1 MERLKILRKNKG
13 LTQTQVADAVELGRQ
28 AYAYYEKGERAPS
41 PETLC
46 KLADFFGVTV
56 DELLGRTPQLFDD
69 ARVPKTEVQNLFDQ
83 LTAHQKELVLER
95 MRAYIDANEERGL
108 YGDGDMPIVRITK
121 KTDSWGD
128 NG

>member
-46 KLADFFGVTV
+46 KLADFFGVSV

-69 ARVPKTEVQNLFDQ
+69 ARIQKSDEQVLFDE
-83 LTAHQKELVLER
+83 LTA
-95 MRAYIDANEERGL
+95 EEKQMVVGYMKGL
-108 YGDGDMPIVRITK
+108 IFNRSKGRK
-121 KTDSWGD
+121 AQ
-128 NG
+128 

>member
-56 DELLGRTPQLFDD
+56 DELLGRTPQLFDN
-69 ARVPKTEVQNLFDQ
+69 ARIERPEVLDLFEQ
-83 LTAHQKELVLER
+83 LNVAEQERALGYMER
-95 MRAYIDANEERGL
+95 MLEERGVV
-108 YGDGDMPIVRITK
+108 IKRRRA
-121 KTDSWGD
+121 
-128 NG
+128 

>member
-1 MERLKILRKNKG
+1 MKKLKILRKNKG
-13 LTQTQVADAVELGRQ
+13 LTQTQVANAVGIGRQ
-28 AYAYYEKGERAPS
+28 AYAYYEKGEREPS

-46 KLADFFGVTV
+46 KLADFFGVSV

-69 ARVPKTEVQNLFDQ
+69 ARVPKTEVQELFDQ

-95 MRAYIDANEERGL
+95 MRAFIDANEERGL
-108 YGDGDMPIVRITK
+108 YRDDAPSVRVTK
-121 KTDSWGD
+121 KTDSSGG

>member
-108 YGDGDMPIVRITK
+108 YVGGDIPIVRITK